1 MYVVNDQLDGS
12 ITIYQE
18 ECNMKQ
24 QKVIFCTHFTRD
36 GVTYYAKDYG
46 KKAFRFYVDPK
57 SNKINYTI

>member
-1 MYVVNDQLDGS
+1 
-12 ITIYQE
+12 
-18 ECNMKQ
+18 MKQ

-36 GVTYYAKDYG
+36 GVKYYAKDYG